1 MNQHGGATVR
11 LVEWSAG
18 EAALR
23 AIRYAVF
30 VVEQHVPEALE
41 WDDMDARSTH
51 ALALA
56 EDGTPIGCGRLLPTG
71 YIGRMAVLAP
81 WRCQGVGAALLL
93 ALVDL
98 ARERRYERAILN
110 AQVQA
115 MPFYARHGFV
125 ATGEQFDEAGI
136 DHRVMARALRGRT
149 APDD

>member
-1 MNQHGGATVR
+1 MSTSVR
-11 LVEWSAG
+11 LVEWSDA

-23 AIRYAVF
+23 AVRYAVF

-41 WDDMDARSTH
+41 WDDMDARSMH

-56 EDGTPIGCGRLLPTG
+56 DDGTPIGCGRLLPTG

-81 WRCQGVGAALLL
+81 WRNRGVGAALLL

-98 ARERRYERAILN
+98 ARRRGHSRAILN
-110 AQVQA
+110 AQAKA
-115 MPFYARHGFV
+115 MPFYLRHGFV

-136 DHRVMARALRGRT
+136 DHRVMARDLR
-149 APDD
+149 